1 MMWYY
6 GNNWMNFGPSP
17 FGWIFMVIIW
27 VLVIMLI
34 LAIIRRV
41 GGGHHDYRQMPGHD
55 SLPSHE
61 KTPIDILKERYAK
74 GEINKEEF
82 EQKKKD
88 LS

>member
-1 MMWYY
+1 MWYY
-6 GNNWMNFGPSP
+6 GNGPMGWGVEP

-27 VLVIMLI
+27 ILVIMLI
-34 LAIIRRV
+34 LAIIRRI
-41 GGGHHDYRQMPGHD
+41 GGGHHGYMHMQGQD
-55 SLPSHE
+55 SLPGE
-61 KTPIDILKERYAK
+61 KTPLDILKERYAK